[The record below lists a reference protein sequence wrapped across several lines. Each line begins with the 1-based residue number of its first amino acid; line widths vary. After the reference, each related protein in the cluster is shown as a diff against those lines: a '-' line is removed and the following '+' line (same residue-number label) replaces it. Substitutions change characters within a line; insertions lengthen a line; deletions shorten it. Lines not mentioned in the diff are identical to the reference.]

1 MNVVASLLFLKKRV
15 RRPCLTR
22 VRQGEAASNVGRNLL
37 YTGEYDKATEM
48 YAISLSRARE
58 VGDREAEANAL
69 ANLGLCAKAC
79 GRLAQALHW
88 HTVRVSF

>member
-1 MNVVASLLFLKKRV
+1 
-15 RRPCLTR
+15 
-22 VRQGEAASNVGRNLL
+22 
-37 YTGEYDKATEM
+37 M

-69 ANLGLCAKAC
+69 ANLGLCSKAC